1 MQQKI
6 QEVIKNRKSSAL
18 FEETIEEVNQ
28 LLEHEL
34 ASINQKKNQDLM
46 FAEHES
52 EIQKENDKR

>member
-1 MQQKI
+1 MQQQI
-6 QEVIKNRKSSAL
+6 QEIVKNRKSSAL

-28 LLEHEL
+28 ILEHEL
-34 ASINQKKNQDLM
+34 AGINQQQKQELM